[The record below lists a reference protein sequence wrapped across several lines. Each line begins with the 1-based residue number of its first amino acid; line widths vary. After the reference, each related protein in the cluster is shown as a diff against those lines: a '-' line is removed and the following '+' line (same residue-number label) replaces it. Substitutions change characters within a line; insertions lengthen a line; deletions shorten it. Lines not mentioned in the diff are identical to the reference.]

1 MQISI
6 DQLMNGKATR
16 IGKRAYLP
24 AACDY
29 SIVDENGNMLDGR
42 ILLQ

>member
-24 AACDY
+24 TAAY
-29 SIVDENGNMLDGR
+29 VEP
-42 ILLQ
+42 LLKECPSLLKTL